1 MQTDGSGSDSPSTA
15 SYAARPMT
23 AMGYLGNLGLGL
35 LLAAVCLGTTPSWAE
50 SGAGPHNGIAMHG
63 SPKYGADFSNLDYV
77 NPDAP
82 KGGVLRMT
90 VTGSFD
96 TLNPYIIKG
105 VSPPGRQYVF
115 ESLLKRTWD
124 EPFSLYGLIAE
135 TIEVPDDRSWV
146 AFTLRPEARFHD
158 GTPITVDDVIFS
170 LETLRDKGRPNHRLY
185 YSRVALIERP
195 GPRAVKFIFG
205 PDADR
210 EMPLIMGLM
219 PILSKAY
226 YGKTDFTKT
235 TLEPPLGSGPYR
247 IAQVDPGRTI
257 VYRRVDD
264 YWGANLPIN
273 RGQNNFD
280 EIRYDYYRNA
290 TVALEAFKA
299 GESDIRRETD
309 PKLWATAYDFPA
321 VADGRIKL
329 EVLPHGRPAG
339 MRAMVFNTRRALFND
354 RRVRQALGY
363 AFDFE
368 WTNKAYFHG
377 DYSRTESYFA
387 NSELASRGLPGPEE
401 LAILEPLRGQ
411 IPEEVFTTVYRPP
424 ATDGS
429 GSIRANLQRAR
440 GLLAEAGWS
449 VENTKLVHTATG
461 RAMTFEILLLR
472 PDNERIALAYA
483 RNLERLG
490 ITVRVRTVD
499 SAQYQY
505 RVQDYD
511 FDMVFKTWYVT
522 LSPGNEQRYY
532 WGSEAAESSGSR
544 NLAGIKDPAV
554 DTLVDLIAA
563 ASDRG
568 GLIARTRA
576 LDRVLLW
583 GHYIVPLYHRGAD
596 RVVYWN
602 KLNRPEVTPVYGYV
616 IETWWSDSEKQ

>member
-1 MQTDGSGSDSPSTA
+1 MDEQ
-15 SYAARPMT
+15 
-23 AMGYLGNLGLGL
+23 GL
-35 LLAAVCLGTTPSWAE
+35 
-50 SGAGPHNGIAMHG
+50 
-63 SPKYGADFSNLDYV
+63 F
-77 NPDAP
+77 
-82 KGGVLRMT
+82 
-90 VTGSFD
+90 
-96 TLNPYIIKG
+96 
-105 VSPPGRQYVF
+105 
-115 ESLLKRTWD
+115 
-124 EPFSLYGLIAE
+124 
-135 TIEVPDDRSWV
+135 
-146 AFTLRPEARFHD
+146 
-158 GTPITVDDVIFS
+158 
-170 LETLRDKGRPNHRLY
+170 
-185 YSRVALIERP
+185 
-195 GPRAVKFIFG
+195 PR
-205 PDADR
+205 
-210 EMPLIMGLM
+210 
-219 PILSKAY
+219 
-226 YGKTDFTKT
+226 
-235 TLEPPLGSGPYR
+235 
-247 IAQVDPGRTI
+247 
-257 VYRRVDD
+257 
-264 YWGANLPIN
+264 
-273 RGQNNFD
+273 
-280 EIRYDYYRNA
+280 RN
-290 TVALEAFKA
+290 
-299 GESDIRRETD
+299 
-309 PKLWATAYDFPA
+309 
-321 VADGRIKL
+321 
-329 EVLPHGRPAG
+329 
-339 MRAMVFNTRRALFND
+339 
-354 RRVRQALGY
+354 QALGY

-563 ASDRG
+563 ASYDDGYPDTAPVSSFLANAWGLHDMHGNVWEWCQGPYLADPMDPASAAAGMADSRG
-568 GLIARTRA
+568 GSYWDGPDSMESGHRNPLPLDTRA
-576 LDRVLLW
+576 STL
-583 GHYIVPLYHRGAD
+583 GF
-596 RVVYWN
+596 RVVVD
-602 KLNRPEVTPVYGYV
+602 LPPPPGVEDGP
-616 IETWWSDSEKQ
+616 